1 MMTMDQLEAME
12 LNEMLSAIKKTISSF
27 SERTGNSTELTQA
40 LDAADE

>member
-12 LNEMLSAIKKTISSF
+12 HNEMLSAIKKTILSF
-27 SERTGNSTELTQA
+27 SERSGNSNESTQA